1 MRNMRYQGLVNHQKT
16 HKQHCHY
23 LYVTIQQ
30 KVSMPGVFVASLE
43 LTVRSNNSTLKK
55 PNHFPFQL
63 LLVPIEIWLVLLLIA
78 IFWKLNFMLLQNS
91 HILEVIRRLWTSV
104 PVELSG
110 KGQQSQDAAL
120 TNGWHMPYL
129 HALHTLVYDVV
140 NLFFL

>member
-30 KVSMPGVFVASLE
+30 KVSMPGVFVASLQ
-43 LTVRSNNSTLKK
+43 LTVRSNITFFKKK
-55 PNHFPFQL
+55 PSHFPFRL

-91 HILEVIRRLWTSV
+91 HILEVIRRLWTECSCRTQW
-104 PVELSG
+104 
-110 KGQQSQDAAL
+110 KGSAITRCCLDQWL
-120 TNGWHMPYL
+120 TYAIFACSSHIGLWCS
-129 HALHTLVYDVV
+129 
-140 NLFFL
+140 